1 MDADRHVAVSREKP
15 VIAPAVFV
23 FQKTPPTQKRW
34 AEDGE
39 EGADLGASA
48 CKRRRS
54 LTFPS
59 VRPRCRKGYER
70 RTRTNSISFPTPA
83 SGSPPGQQRMLL
95 RPTTLP
101 APQPWSSPYQPLPGK
116 APSDPDTSLIYKSTN
131 SSGLN
136 AEMQGLWRNNGRVE
150 AKVRPIRFQ
159 NWFESVLA
167 VVSSLAAARTFLT
180 CMSLSSFHVYAAE
193 RLATPTLAQS
203 HLQNKPVRCS
213 LFPQMG
219 LGPSGQAVVEMGW
232 DSSARTVPLMPCD
245 PRILRDKIPF
255 VFGENMSE
263 RVLSPS
269 KCSEDSSVSSSDCSD
284 SELSDEEPSYPMSE
298 GRTLQESAAAYTA
311 AHRGWCLL
319 KRIQVVTGEEQES
332 NVVQLTC
339 KLFVLERGTQSW
351 SERGR
356 GILRL
361 NDMVTASQGRL
372 QSRLVMRHQG
382 TLKLILNSRLWP
394 QTRVRRASR
403 CSLQVTATDLES
415 HAVRVFL
422 VQAGARDAARLYV
435 AIHHRLIALRS
446 QHREAED
453 EDGEDATKP
462 GQAEK
467 REEDGAECGP
477 PSPPHIN

>member
-1 MDADRHVAVSREKP
+1 MRDNELYSGTDGAVCPNIALLGSAPKRINPSASPSIKEFVPRRSCGVPAAGMDADRHVAVSRDKP

-39 EGADLGASA
+39 EGADLGAVAS
-48 CKRRRS
+48 KRRRS

-70 RTRTNSISFPTPA
+70 RTRTSSISFPTPA
-83 SGSPPGQQRMLL
+83 SGFPPVQQRMLL

-101 APQPWSSPYQPLPGK
+101 APQPWSSPYQPSLP
-116 APSDPDTSLIYKSTN
+116 
-131 SSGLN
+131 
-136 AEMQGLWRNNGRVE
+136 E
-150 AKVRPIRFQ
+150 
-159 NWFESVLA
+159 
-167 VVSSLAAARTFLT
+167 
-180 CMSLSSFHVYAAE
+180 
-193 RLATPTLAQS
+193 
-203 HLQNKPVRCS
+203 
-213 LFPQMG
+213 MG
-219 LGPSGQAVVEMGW
+219 LGPSEQAVVEMGW

-284 SELSDEEPSYPMSE
+284 SELSDENPSYP
-298 GRTLQESAAAYTA
+298 TYTA
-311 AHRGWCLL
+311 AHRGRCLL
-319 KRIQVVTGEEQES
+319 KHIQVVTGEEQES

-339 KLFVLERGTQSW
+339 KLFVLERRTQSW

-361 NDMVTASQGRL
+361 NDMVTGSQGRL

-394 QTRVRRASR
+394 HTQVRRAAR
-403 CSLQVTATDLES
+403 RSLQVTASDLES
-415 HAVRVFL
+415 HTLRVFL
-422 VQAGARDAARLYV
+422 VQASARDAARLYV
-435 AIHHRLIALRS
+435 AIHHRLVALRS
-446 QHREAED
+446 QHRDVED
-453 EDGEDATKP
+453 DDGEDATKP

-467 REEDGAECGP
+467 QEEDVTRVPQSVGLHLRPTLTEL
-477 PSPPHIN
+477 PSINEAVVQ